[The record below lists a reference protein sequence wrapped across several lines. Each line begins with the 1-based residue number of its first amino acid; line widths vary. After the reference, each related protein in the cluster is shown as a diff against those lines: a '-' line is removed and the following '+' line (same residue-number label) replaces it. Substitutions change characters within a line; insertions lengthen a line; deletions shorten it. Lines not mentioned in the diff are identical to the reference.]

1 MRTVATSRPSRPS
14 RHTLKHTLLVI
25 AVLILTPL
33 LGSFGTLTLLAVND
47 RVSLPR
53 LASSLLPTGSRAH
66 PATPSTH
73 PPTLPNPKGFKV
85 VTDKAVNMSVRYP
98 TNWSV
103 TTQSLADGSHF
114 IGITSPGGTTI
125 SFYLS
130 HLPPNETATYVN
142 ANGLDQANIQGLT
155 QIGNIRQVQFV
166 KTPNY
171 RPTIGGL
178 TWSEQDATFITTQN
192 GTATTVHYTSI
203 AVQHQKT
210 YYIIYFYLP
219 SDLYAQAMQK
229 YFTPMLASAR
239 FLT

>member
-1 MRTVATSRPSRPS
+1 MKSATL
-14 RHTLKHTLLVI
+14 RHALKNNLLVAAI
-25 AVLILTPL
+25 LILAPL
-33 LGSFGTLTLLAVND
+33 LGSFGTLMLLAANG

-53 LASSLLPTGSRAH
+53 LASSLLQTTS
-66 PATPSTH
+66 STHHSSSTVH
-73 PPTLPNPKGFKV
+73 PPTLPAPKAFKL

-98 TNWSV
+98 TDWSA

-130 HLPPNETATYVN
+130 HLPANETASYVN
-142 ANGLDQANIQGLT
+142 ANGLDQENIQGLT
-155 QIGNIRQVQFV
+155 QIQNIRQVQFV
-166 KTPNY
+166 KTSDY
-171 RPTIGGL
+171 RPTIGGFI
-178 TWSEQDATFITTQN
+178 WSEQDATFVTTEN

-219 SDLYAQAMQK
+219 DSLYPQAMQK
-229 YFTPMLASAR
+229 YFTPMLKSAR